1 MLDDLKDKNSEAYK
15 AKLKIA
21 LKAFETGSLIV
32 STETQKWYTP
42 REFMECNE
50 RVQVKT
56 YGMQEY
62 SNFTLHY
69 AQNAIKKKLEDLH
82 RAQAEFD
89 AIVEKVLTAF
99 ELHPK
104 KAMKK

>member
-1 MLDDLKDKNSEAYK
+1 MQDDLRDKNSEAYK

-21 LKAFETGSLIV
+21 LKAFDTGSLII

-42 REFMECNE
+42 REFMESNE

-69 AQNAIKKKLEDLH
+69 AQNAIKKKLEELH
-82 RAQAEFD
+82 LAQAELD
-89 AIVEKVLTAF
+89 AMVEKVLTAF
-99 ELHPK
+99 EFSPK
-104 KAMKK
+104 KTK